1 VALSVQRLLR
11 PLCRLIARRRVRRRR
26 ERFFVTVTAPS
37 REALL
42 ALSAL
47 DLDLFPVTAR
57 EADKGEATI
66 EGLLTR
72 AEIASLE
79 ERDYRVRV
87 DEHVSKRAR
96 AHETM
101 TFEEWR
107 RENEEQPGAGR

>member
-1 VALSVQRLLR
+1 MALSVQRLLR
-11 PLCRLIARRRVRRRR
+11 PLCRLIARRRVRQRR

-42 ALSAL
+42 ALSEL

-57 EADKGEATI
+57 AADNGEATI

-72 AEIASLE
+72 EEIASLE
-79 ERDYRVRV
+79 RRDYRVRV

-96 AHETM
+96 AHETT

-107 RENEEQPGAGR
+107 RENEEHPKTER